1 MLDVRNKPKKEI
13 NSIIAQTKKEIE
25 YWQNVLRHV
34 VSVTK
39 LLVSRGLPFRSNN
52 ERFGSLQ
59 SNYMI

>member
-1 MLDVRNKPKKEI
+1 MLDVRNKSKKEI

-34 VSVTK
+34 VSVIK
-39 LLVSRGLPFRSNN
+39 LLVSRLPFRSNN

-59 SNYMI
+59 SGNYMI